1 MEIKFKRL
9 HKDAK
14 VPTYG
19 TKEAA
24 AVDLYAIEDYHIK
37 TGKVIWLRTGISI
50 EIPKGYYAELYNRS
64 GMAAKREVIIVSSRV
79 IDSDYRGEV
88 MVPVKLIA
96 DVPKMF
102 GAPIKKGD
110 RIAQMMI
117 KSRIYIWFEEVKELS
132 NTDRGGGGFGST
144 GL

>member
-1 MEIKFKRL
+1 MQIKLKKL

-19 TKEAA
+19 TEDAA
-24 AVDLYAIEDYHIK
+24 AVDLYTVEDYHIK
-37 TGKVIWLRTGISI
+37 AGKVIWLRTGIAI
-50 EIPKGYYAELYNRS
+50 EIPQGYYAEVYNRS
-64 GMAAKREVIIVSSRV
+64 GMAAKREIIIVSSRV

-96 DVPKMF
+96 DIPKRF

-110 RIAQMMI
+110 RIAQMMVK
-117 KSRIYIWFEEVKELS
+117 KSIHISFEEVDKLS
-132 NTDRGGGGFGST
+132 ETYRGAGGFGST
-144 GL
+144 GV